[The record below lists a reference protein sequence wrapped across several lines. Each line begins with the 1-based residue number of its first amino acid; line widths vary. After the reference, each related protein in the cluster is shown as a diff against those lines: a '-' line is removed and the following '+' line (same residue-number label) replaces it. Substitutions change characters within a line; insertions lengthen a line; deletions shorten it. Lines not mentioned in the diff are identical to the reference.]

1 MKEWLKI
8 FRMRL
13 RDTVLF
19 FSSLKLSLSHLS
31 ARRSSWTTGWPSQRP
46 PRSPPTPPPA
56 PSLPWSAPRLTSP
69 IKAALGMG
77 RARRRD
83 QLKKNNNNVYC
94 ISNKTYCFYN
104 LYSICILK
112 NVLKFWFSTIYQIQP
127 KYMTGLLH
135 DVRGLIKPA
144 IFGSLPWASV
154 MCNWAEILIC
164 GRHWPRDKSVQRNW
178 QFMVLGRIYGRSTL
192 AHKFCQK
199 MWITPICCW

>member
-46 PRSPPTPPPA
+46 PRSPPTPPPV

-83 QLKKNNNNVYC
+83 QLKKNNSNVYC

-135 DVRGLIKPA
+135 DVRGNLWSWAGFMAAQLWA
-144 IFGSLPWASV
+144 INFAKKCELHQYAADNNES
-154 MCNWAEILIC
+154 
-164 GRHWPRDKSVQRNW
+164 
-178 QFMVLGRIYGRSTL
+178 
-192 AHKFCQK
+192 
-199 MWITPICCW
+199 ICCPKCSFKLIWPYLVSCYLIMPPLMPLRQPVIT